1 MGADIQTRHGL
12 KYIPNRR
19 SEPIPRSMSAKMTPL
34 AKGDLP
40 TWEEIQKVLAAFSRY
55 TYFKSSAP
63 ANQLLLPP
71 EAPNKDPFDMFHQPI
86 LGLTPRDMETTNDRR
101 QPIPPRYDRR
111 Y

>member
-1 MGADIQTRHGL
+1 MEGL
-12 KYIPNRR
+12 KYILNRR

-63 ANQLLLPP
+63 VNQLLLPP

-101 QPIPPRYDRR
+101 QAIPPRYDRR